1 MSRFIFIHD
10 FYRDGYTD
18 MLSEVQDLQKQ
29 GLWTKERRKSAARH
43 EISTYHATKF
53 KFPHMDM
60 GYWAG
65 RVAALKS
72 AATALYPS
80 QTVYRTPDGWDWN
93 IAFCKM
99 CGDEATWEC
108 GTFKGDDL
116 MVLCDRCKQEKVREL
131 TASISPSGW
140 DWD

>member
-72 AATALYPS
+72 AATALYPT

-93 IAFCKM
+93 KH
-99 CGDEATWEC
+99 
-108 GTFKGDDL
+108 
-116 MVLCDRCKQEKVREL
+116 EL
-131 TASISPSGW
+131 LPFPMKRSLVQC
-140 DWD
+140 